1 MAYKRIS
8 TKLPFHASDIYN
20 IIIDV
25 ASYPEFIPHCNAI
38 EIHSQSEIE
47 IIATM
52 HINYITILKNI
63 HFSYTSQITLD
74 ASSYK
79 VFIEEHPKKF
89 FKVFEN
95 IWEVRPTVDGCEI
108 IYDIKFEIKNAL
120 LNLTLSSLVL
130 ENSSKIVE
138 AFTKRAYKTLIPIK

>member
-8 TKLPFHASDIYN
+8 TKLPFNAGDIYA
-20 IIIDV
+20 IIVDV
-25 ASYPEFIPHCNAI
+25 ARYPEFIPHCNAI
-38 EIHSQSEIE
+38 VIHEQNASE

-52 HINYITILKNI
+52 HINYITLLKNI
-63 HFSYTSQITLD
+63 HFSYTSQIVLD

-79 VFIEEHPKKF
+79 VFITEYPSKF
-89 FKVFEN
+89 FKIFEN
-95 IWEVRPTVDGCEI
+95 AWEIRQTIDGCEI
-108 IYDIKFEIKNAL
+108 IYDMKFEIKNPL

-138 AFTKRAYKTLIPIK
+138 SFTKRAYKTLIPMK

>member
-8 TKLPFHASDIYN
+8 TKLPFHASDVYN

-25 ASYPEFIPHCNAI
+25 ASYPDFIPHCNAI
-38 EIHSQSEIE
+38 EIHSQNEKE

-52 HINYITILKNI
+52 HINYITLLKNI
-63 HFSYTSQITLD
+63 HFSYTSKIVLD

-79 VFIEEHPKKF
+79 VFIVEHPRKF
-89 FKVFEN
+89 FKIFEN
-95 IWEVRPTVDGCEI
+95 VWEIRSTVDGCEI
-108 IYDIKFEIKNAL
+108 VYDIKFDIKNTL
-120 LNLTLSSLVL
+120 LNLALSSLVL

-138 AFTKRAYKTLIPIK
+138 AFTKRAYKTLTPVQ